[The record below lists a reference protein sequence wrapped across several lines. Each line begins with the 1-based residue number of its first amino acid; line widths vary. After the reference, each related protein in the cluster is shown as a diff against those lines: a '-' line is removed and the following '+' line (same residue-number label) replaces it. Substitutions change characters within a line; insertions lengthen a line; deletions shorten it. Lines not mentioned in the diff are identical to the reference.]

1 MPGSNIDD
9 IRKMI
14 EDDMNKRDLNASESY
29 QKRINDPNAS
39 LKQNEYDT
47 FDKRAIDI
55 KRGAIEAAPATMSN
69 EELDVMNT
77 SIQDDMDK
85 TAMPYHRGEPDIKE
99 NIPYINSSMA
109 KEEAKRFFDEEKN
122 LQKEEEFLDASKDK
136 LSLSRYLMEKSKLSV
151 AKGVLKQKIENAIK
165 AGKIDREYYESLKN
179 PPKNKT
185 VVTSPSED
193 VLEVLDEIDK
203 KGEAIKGSKPV
214 SEEEIKKV
222 EENVEKRLS
231 DEELIKKARKAA
243 LKYINDNKD
252 IYERIDD
259 ITHASKP
266 SNRVTNEE
274 IDAIDEKLS
283 SIDESKKDIE
293 FNKAL
298 ENALDNIDAGVKIKM
313 PEKDIKPS
321 ISIEEINEDMN
332 KHVKIEPREKTTIV
346 TPSITLETINP
357 DVHSHK
363 DILEKIIKTYE
374 LNNKYQNQINSL
386 GNDRLARSL
395 KKEMYKEI
403 KNNIKLI
410 HKLNRLDETYK
421 SVLVNVESLKQ
432 YEDMKPSG
440 LLSKISINK
449 KIKSHIKE
457 IDRLCG
463 KNFEYLPKEL
473 YDEINKTIGRVDK
486 SKEIKIVSKKK
497 VDIKNKKKL
506 IGKGIVGAVLALS
519 FGAGAFA
526 TGYVAKNKETVN
538 DILTKESNPVIEMM
552 NIGKK
557 IASQNGISDDIIYE
571 LYNNSNK
578 ALDDAIDMFSKDKE
592 LDKGNSKHM

>member
-1 MPGSNIDD
+1 MLGSNIDD

-14 EDDMNKRDLNASESY
+14 EDDMRKRDLNASESY

-69 EELDVMNT
+69 EELEVMNT

-122 LQKEEEFLDASKDK
+122 LQKEEKFLDDSKDK

-165 AGKIDREYYESLKN
+165 AGKIDRDYYESLKN

-185 VVTSPSED
+185 AVTSPSED
-193 VLEVLDEIDK
+193 VLKVLDEIDK
-203 KGEAIKGSKPV
+203 KAETIKGGNLV
-214 SEEEIKKV
+214 SDEEIKKV

-231 DEELIKKARKAA
+231 DEELIKKARNAA

-283 SIDESKKDIE
+283 SIDENKKDIE

-298 ENALDNIDAGVKIKM
+298 DIALNNIDAGIKIKT
-313 PEKDIKPS
+313 PERVVEPS
-321 ISIEEINEDMN
+321 ITIEEIKSDMD
-332 KHVKIEPREKTTIV
+332 KHIKIEPREKPTIV

-363 DILEKIIKTYE
+363 DILEKIIRTYE
-374 LNNKYQNQINSL
+374 LNNRYQNQINSL

-449 KIKSHIKE
+449 KIKAHIKE

-473 YDEINKTIGRVDK
+473 YNEINKTIGRVDK

-497 VDIKNKKKL
+497 VDVKDKKKL

-519 FGAGAFA
+519 LVAGAFA
-526 TGYVAKNKETVN
+526 TSYVAKNKEAVN
-538 DILTKESNPVIEMM
+538 DELTKDYNPVNEMM

-578 ALDDAIDMFSKDKE
+578 ALDDAIDMFSNDKE